1 MPLIED
7 RVSVSLKK
15 ILLATDFS
23 EASEKASVYAMALA
37 HRFGSTIQI
46 AHVFDP
52 SAVTS
57 QEEAVLGIPAAKRLP
72 TAQERLDSV
81 TNEFAAAGIQAEAV
95 LRQGH
100 RPSIDLLNIAKADR
114 ADLIIAGTQSKTGL
128 ARLILGST
136 AESLIR
142 NAPVPVLTIGPQT
155 ELSSRGPLV
164 FRKIVYATDFS
175 TESAK
180 ASFFALSFAQD
191 SGANLYFCYVLGY
204 QARNAGTKDF
214 LDQGF
219 ERALNRMVPQSA
231 YDWCNPECVVEHGDA
246 TEAILELAEAKQADL
261 IVLGARTA
269 SFWLTHI
276 AHGTS
281 PDILAQAKCPVMT
294 IC

>member
-1 MPLIED
+1 MLLIED

-23 EASEKASVYAMALA
+23 EASEKASAYAMALA
-37 HRFGSTIQI
+37 QRFGSTVEI

-52 SAVTS
+52 SVVTT
-57 QEEAVLGIPAAKRLP
+57 QEAAVLGTPATKRLP
-72 TAQERLDSV
+72 AAQERLERV
-81 TNEFAAAGIQAEAV
+81 THEFAAAGIQAKAV
-95 LRQGH
+95 LRRGH
-100 RPSIDLLNIAKADR
+100 RPYFDLLNIAKADG
-114 ADLIIAGTQSKTGL
+114 ADLIIVGTQSKTGL
-128 ARLILGST
+128 ARILGST

-142 NAPVPVLTIGPQT
+142 SAPVPVLTIGPQA
-155 ELSSRGPLV
+155 ELSSKGSLV
-164 FRKIVYATDFS
+164 FRNIVYATDFS

-180 ASFFALSFAQD
+180 ASAFALSFAQD

-204 QARNAGTKDF
+204 EAKNSCTKDF
-214 LDQGF
+214 LDKGF